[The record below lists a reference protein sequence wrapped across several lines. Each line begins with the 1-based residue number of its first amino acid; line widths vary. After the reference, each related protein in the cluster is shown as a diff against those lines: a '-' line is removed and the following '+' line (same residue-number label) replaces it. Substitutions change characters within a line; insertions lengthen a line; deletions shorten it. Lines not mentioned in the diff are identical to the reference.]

1 MTSSPVEEIKQ
12 RLDLVEVIGE
22 YITLRPAGKYHK
34 ALCPFHHEKTPSFM
48 VDRENGIWHCFGCA
62 KGGDVFSFVQELEGM
77 EFAEALRLLA
87 KKANVDLPRYDP
99 NLQNQKTRLHEC
111 LALAASF
118 YHQTLL
124 KSAEAA
130 PARQYIKERRISD
143 DMVEQFMI
151 GYSPNA
157 WDGALKALTGR
168 GYTAEEIYLAGLAIQ
183 KEKGAGHYDRFR
195 NRLMFTIRDA
205 HGTVVGFGGRVL
217 PPAPEDAAKYINS
230 PQSLVYNKSQVVYGL
245 DQAKSAIKQAGFVIV
260 VEGYMDLIASH
271 QAGVKNVVASSGTAF
286 TQDQLRLIKRYSPN
300 LRICFDEDP
309 AGASATRRSIDLA
322 LAEAMDVRVIRLA
335 NAKDPDELIR
345 TDPEAWPKAV
355 EAAVRFMDDAFDRTL
370 AKLDLKQVDDKKR
383 AAAALLPIIARLPD
397 GVEQTHYL
405 QKLAEAIRVD
415 EQILRRQISR
425 AETQPAGQAETPPAE
440 IKLDRRARLSEQALS
455 ILLTCPALIQDAASK
470 LPAERLTESD
480 QPLYKILLDHY
491 SENHDSSE
499 AEFQSS
505 LKKRAADATAKIS
518 LLLLLAEREWPDASA
533 DELHSE
539 LRSISR
545 YLELL
550 SLDQTLADLKADIR
564 AAETAGDRSRTNQLI
579 NHFHEVSKQRQ
590 SISR

>member
-1 MTSSPVEEIKQ
+1 MPGNPVEEIKQ

-48 VDRENGIWHCFGCA
+48 VDRQNGIWHCFGCA

-87 KKANVDLPRYDP
+87 KRANVDLPRYDP
-99 NLQNQKTRLHEC
+99 NLHSQKTRLHEC

-124 KSAEAA
+124 KSAEANA
-130 PARQYIKERRISD
+130 ARQYIKERRISD
-143 DMVEQFMI
+143 EMVEQFTI
-151 GYSPNA
+151 GYAPNA

-168 GYTAEEIYLAGLAIQ
+168 GFTAEEIYLAGLAIQ
-183 KEKGAGHYDRFR
+183 KEKGAGYYDRFR

-217 PPAPEDAAKYINS
+217 PPAAEDAAKYINS

-245 DQAKSAIKQAGFVIV
+245 DQAKTAIKEAGFVIV
-260 VEGYMDLIASH
+260 VEGYLDLIASH
-271 QAGVKNVVASSGTAF
+271 QAGAANVVASSGTAF

-322 LAEAMDVRVIRLA
+322 LAEAMDVRVIRLPS
-335 NAKDPDELIR
+335 AKDPDELVR
-345 TDPEAWPKAV
+345 RDPAAWPQAV
-355 EAAVRFMDDAFDRTL
+355 KAAVRFMDDAFDRTL

-415 EQILRRQISR
+415 EQVLRRQINR
-425 AETQPAGQAETPPAE
+425 PAAPARPALASSPAE
-440 IKLDRRARLSEQALS
+440 AKLDRRARLSEQALS
-455 ILLTCPALIQDAASK
+455 ILVTCPELIRETASK
-470 LPAERLTESD
+470 LPGEWLTESD
-480 QPLYKILLDHY
+480 QALYKLLRDHY
-491 SENHDSSE
+491 SNNHDSSDANFKTSLLSVAGNS
-499 AEFQSS
+499 AE
-505 LKKRAADATAKIS
+505 KIS

-550 SLDQTLADLKADIR
+550 NLDQALASLKADIR
-564 AAETAGDRSRTNQLI
+564 AAEAAGDSERTKNLI
-579 NHFHEVSKQRQ
+579 NHFHEVSKKRQ
-590 SISR
+590 LVSR

>member
-77 EFAEALRLLA
+77 EFVEALRLLA

-99 NLQNQKTRLHEC
+99 SLQNQKTRLHEC

-124 KSAEAA
+124 KSTEAEA
-130 PARQYIKERRISD
+130 ARQYIKERRISD
-143 DMVEQFMI
+143 DMVEQFLI

-157 WDGALKALTGR
+157 WDGALKALQGR
-168 GYTAEEIYLAGLAIQ
+168 GYSAEEIYLAGLAIQ

-245 DQAKSAIKQAGFVIV
+245 DQAKTAIKEAGFTIV

-322 LAEAMDVRVIRLA
+322 LTEAMDVRVIRLS

-345 TDPEAWPKAV
+345 TKPESWPQAV
-355 EAAVRFMDDAFDRTL
+355 ASAVRFMDDAFDRTL
-370 AKLDLKQVDDKKR
+370 VKLDLKQVDDKKR

-415 EQILRRQISR
+415 EQVLRRQINRS
-425 AETQPAGQAETPPAE
+425 AAPAGPAVESTPAE
-440 IKLDRRARLSEQALS
+440 AKLDRRARLSEQALS
-455 ILLTCPALIQDAASK
+455 ILISCPELIREAASK
-470 LPAERLTESD
+470 LAADWLTESD
-480 QPLYKILLDHY
+480 QALYKLLRDHY

-499 AEFQSS
+499 ANFQAS
-505 LKKRAADATAKIS
+505 LRSMAGPLAEKIS
-518 LLLLLAEREWPDASA
+518 LLLLLAEREWPEASA

-539 LRSISR
+539 LRSINR
-545 YLELL
+545 YLEQL
-550 SLDQTLADLKADIR
+550 SLDQTLANLKADIR
-564 AAETAGDRSRTNQLI
+564 AAESAGDSARTNQLI
-579 NHFHEVSKQRQ
+579 NHFHEVSKKRQ
-590 SISR
+590 LVSR